1 MSENK
6 QYYLIKDVKY
16 VNETRG
22 LQANISWSSSDDLY
36 IYIYITKWFLINYPY
51 TEDIVEHS
59 NEIYGP

>member
-36 IYIYITKWFLINYPY
+36 IYIYIY
-51 TEDIVEHS
+51 H
-59 NEIYGP
+59 